1 MDIDVFVNEVLNWI
15 LRVGSV
21 SVGLIFLV
29 EIRVNKVLKI
39 YIVIIYVVII

>member
-21 SVGLIFLV
+21 SVGLIFLG
-29 EIRVNKVLKI
+29 EIGVDKVLKI
-39 YIVIIYVVII
+39 YYNIYVVII